1 MDDDIQKIC
10 QSVSVQR
17 TDPDDVTR
25 ILTTQCIQPRQ
36 PIKKDS
42 DELGV
47 IWSGC
52 GWKSAIIA
60 FVFIAIILPMA
71 YFIYIE
77 KFKSK

>member
-10 QSVSVQR
+10 HSVSMQR
-17 TDPDDVTR
+17 TDPEDATR
-25 ILTTQCIQPRQ
+25 ILTAQCIQPRQ
-36 PIKKDS
+36 TNKKDS

-52 GWKSAIIA
+52 GWKSVVVA
-60 FVFIAIILPMA
+60 FIFIAIILPLL